1 VRGKWIF
8 LLIGS
13 QAIQQIALRHNH
25 ADFMRTADVRI
36 AVLREVIEKLGR
48 GEEVD
53 VERML
58 GTGDERMEKEWEE
71 VLKEI
76 EEDDVLWKAR
86 QLQREAQEK
95 IKEAAAAGEEE
106 RRTRKEADRKGKKS
120 SRALTAEDY
129 DFA

>member
-1 VRGKWIF
+1 
-8 LLIGS
+8 
-13 QAIQQIALRHNH
+13 
-25 ADFMRTADVRI
+25 MRTADVRI
-36 AVLREVIEKLGR
+36 AALRGVIEKLSR

-95 IKEAAAAGEEE
+95 IKEAAAGEEE
-106 RRTRKEADRKGKKS
+106 GRTRKEGDSKGKKS